1 MVPGQVIIVTGGA
14 TGIGKGI
21 SQVLSFKGARVG
33 IVQPDIE
40 QARAV
45 ADAIDGAKPFAA
57 DIADIDQVRTMVES
71 VAREFGRID
80 GLVNNASVTGLPATG
95 KFTEMAADHV
105 NRILDVNV
113 KGTIWCSQAVARY
126 LVESGHGGSIVHIAS
141 VGAFAAQE
149 FASVYC
155 ATKAAQV
162 SLTKSMALELAGYGI
177 RVNAIAP
184 GDILT
189 ESSANV
195 TAELKA
201 SGSSGFY
208 VRRTP
213 MGKRGTPEDIGE
225 AAAFLL
231 SEQAKFIT
239 GAILTVD
246 GGFLTY

>member
-1 MVPGQVIIVTGGA
+1 MIIVTGGA

-21 SQVLSFKGARVG
+21 SQVLSSKGARVG

-45 ADAIDGAKPFAA
+45 TDEIDGAKPFAA
-57 DIADIDQVRTMVES
+57 DIGNIDQVETMVRD

-95 KFTEMAADHV
+95 RFTDMAADQV

-126 LVESGHGGSIVHIAS
+126 LITSGHEGSIVHVAS

-162 SLTKSMALELAGYGI
+162 SLAKSMALELASHGI

-195 TAELKA
+195 TAELRA
-201 SGSSGFY
+201 SGASGFY
-208 VRRTP
+208 ARRTP
-213 MGKRGTPEDIGE
+213 MGRRGTPEDIGE

-231 SEQAKFIT
+231 SKHAKFIT
-239 GAILTVD
+239 GAVLTVD
-246 GGFLTY
+246 GGFLAY

>member
-1 MVPGQVIIVTGGA
+1 MVRGQVIIVTGGA

-21 SQVLSFKGARVG
+21 SQILSSEGARVG

-40 QARAV
+40 QARAA
-45 ADAIDGAKPFAA
+45 ADAIDGAKPFVA
-57 DIADIDQVRTMVES
+57 DISDIDQVRTMVES

-95 KFTEMAADHV
+95 KFIDMAADQV

-113 KGTIWCSQAVARY
+113 KGTIWCSQAIARH
-126 LVESGHGGSIVHIAS
+126 LIASGHGGSIVHIAS
-141 VGAFAAQE
+141 VGAFAPQE

-177 RVNAIAP
+177 RVNAVAP

-195 TAELKA
+195 TAELRA

-225 AAAFLL
+225 ATAFLL

-239 GAILTVD
+239 GAVLTVD

>member
-1 MVPGQVIIVTGGA
+1 MVRGQVIIVTGGA

-21 SQVLSFKGARVG
+21 SQILSSEGARVG

-40 QARAV
+40 QARAA
-45 ADAIDGAKPFAA
+45 ADAIDGAKPFGA
-57 DIADIDQVRTMVES
+57 DISDIDQVRTMVES
-71 VAREFGRID
+71 AAREFGRID

-95 KFTEMAADHV
+95 KFIDMAADQV

-113 KGTIWCSQAVARY
+113 KGTIWCSQAIARY
-126 LVESGHGGSIVHIAS
+126 LVVSGHGGSIVHIAS

-162 SLTKSMALELAGYGI
+162 SLTKSMALELAAYGI

-195 TAELKA
+195 TAELRA
-201 SGSSGFY
+201 SGSS
-208 VRRTP
+208 
-213 MGKRGTPEDIGE
+213 
-225 AAAFLL
+225 
-231 SEQAKFIT
+231 
-239 GAILTVD
+239 
-246 GGFLTY
+246 